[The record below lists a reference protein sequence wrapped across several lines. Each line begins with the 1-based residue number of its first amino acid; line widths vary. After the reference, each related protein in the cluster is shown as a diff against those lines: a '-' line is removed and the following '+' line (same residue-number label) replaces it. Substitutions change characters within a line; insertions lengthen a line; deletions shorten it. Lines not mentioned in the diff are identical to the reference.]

1 MWSMLDQLMEVVRMV
16 VGLEVGV
23 VAEVVQVVAE
33 GSPTRQMGERAH
45 PVPGT
50 VIHWGQSSRPPR

>member
-1 MWSMLDQLMEVVRMV
+1 MVVVQMV
-16 VGLEVGV
+16 VGRVVVVVVGV
-23 VAEVVQVVAE
+23 VQEVAE

-50 VIHWGQSSRPPR
+50 VIRWSQSIHLPG

>member
-1 MWSMLDQLMEVVRMV
+1 MWSMLDRLMEVVWMV
-16 VGLEVGV
+16 VGWVVVVVVG
-23 VAEVVQVVAE
+23 VVQVVAE

-50 VIHWGQSSRPPR
+50 VILWIPSSHPPG

>member
-1 MWSMLDQLMEVVRMV
+1 MV
-16 VGLEVGV
+16 VGWVVVVVVG
-23 VAEVVQVVAE
+23 VVQVVAE

-50 VIHWGQSSRPPR
+50 VIHWSQSSRPPG

>member
-16 VGLEVGV
+16 VGLEVV
-23 VAEVVQVVAE
+23 VVVEVVQVEAE

-50 VIHWGQSSRPPR
+50 VIRWSQSSHLPG

>member
-1 MWSMLDQLMEVVRMV
+1 MV
-16 VGLEVGV
+16 VGWV
-23 VAEVVQVVAE
+23 VVVVVEVVQVVAE

-50 VIHWGQSSRPPR
+50 VIHWGPSSRPPV

>member
-1 MWSMLDQLMEVVRMV
+1 MV
-16 VGLEVGV
+16 VGWVVVVVVG
-23 VAEVVQVVAE
+23 VVQVVAE

-50 VIHWGQSSRPPR
+50 VILWIPSSHPPG

>member
-16 VGLEVGV
+16 VGLEVV
-23 VAEVVQVVAE
+23 VVVEVVQVVAE
-33 GSPTRQMGERAH
+33 GNPTRQMGERAH

-50 VIHWGQSSRPPR
+50 VIRWSQSSRLPG

>member
-1 MWSMLDQLMEVVRMV
+1 MWCMLDPLMVVVRMV
-16 VGLEVGV
+16 VGRVVVVVVGV
-23 VAEVVQVVAE
+23 VQEVAE

-50 VIHWGQSSRPPR
+50 VIRWSQSSRLPG